1 MPGSAI
7 GHKISIPE
15 APMNRLRIA
24 SLIVIVCLLGIP
36 LTTRVGIRAAASP
49 SAIKCSLEQYKASPG
64 LTAAPDQNGV
74 VISWIGQGGAELRA
88 RYGLKGGQPTIRDLG
103 IRKAG
108 VMWTILGENLVPE
121 YDVVSGIRRLPNDQ
135 GGALQRQG
143 IAITQEVIDK
153 NRWYAFWDAP
163 LLIPGTPQPAAG
175 RGGQTAT
182 PAAAPA
188 PAAPGVIPLGR
199 GERVYGLPRKPE
211 EIRRASATF
220 NTSSCAVVSDGGS
233 LGVKFPGLSMGIFA
247 GDLHFTVYRGTN
259 LIQMDAV
266 AKTNEPWVA
275 YKYDAG
281 LKGFSTTLTP
291 SVTWHDTGGRI
302 QQYRFGGPVAQTM
315 SALKAANRII
325 VAEGKNAS
333 LAAFPP
339 PHTFFFTR
347 EKDTNLGYVWYWKDT
362 ETKFGIGVRMAESEE
377 DPQYVE
383 NFALYNAPP
392 ATWQKMSVYFY
403 AAAETAESSRQ

>member
-36 LTTRVGIRAAASP
+36 LTTRVGIRAAVSP
-49 SAIKCSLEQYKASPG
+49 SAIKCTLEQYKASPG

-74 VISWIGQGGAELRA
+74 VISWTGQGGAELRA
-88 RYGLKGGQPTIRDLG
+88 RYAIEEGQPVIRELG
-103 IRKAG
+103 IRKPGGA
-108 VMWTILGENLVPE
+108 WTVLGENLIPE
-121 YDVVSGIRRLPNDQ
+121 YHVVSGIRRLPNDQ

-163 LLIPGTPQPAAG
+163 LLVPGTPQANAG
-175 RGGQTAT
+175 RGGQ
-182 PAAAPA
+182 PAAQPA
-188 PAAPGVIPLGR
+188 EPTQPGIIPLGR

-211 EIRRASATF
+211 EIRRASAVF
-220 NTSSCAVVSDGGS
+220 NTSSCAVRSDGGS
-233 LGVKFPGLSMGIFA
+233 LEVKFPGLSMGIFA
-247 GDLHFTVYRGTN
+247 GDLRFTVYRGTN

-266 AKTNEPWVA
+266 AKTNAPWVA

-281 LKGFSTTLTP
+281 LKGLSTALTP

-302 QQYRFGGPVAQTM
+302 QEYKFGGPVAQAM
-315 SALKAANRII
+315 SGLRAANRII
-325 VAEGKNAS
+325 VAAGKNAS

-339 PHTFFFTR
+339 PHT
-347 EKDTNLGYVWYWKDT
+347 
-362 ETKFGIGVRMAESEE
+362 
-377 DPQYVE
+377 
-383 NFALYNAPP
+383 
-392 ATWQKMSVYFY
+392 
-403 AAAETAESSRQ
+403 